1 MRLNLW
7 SLAFVVAVARAS
19 FAADVPRSA
28 VASGGGNLIANP
40 EFVVG
45 KTEGSVVGWTFWSP
59 RKVLASGSSCD
70 GKTLCLSCDRFEQYG
85 AWITDVSNI
94 EPGHFY
100 RFEVM
105 HQAKGVT
112 SEDVSVAVIL
122 TWHRAGEPKSELQRD
137 YVEPIGSDAEG
148 WRTDGR
154 TLQAPEKAGSV
165 SVELLLRWAPHG
177 SVAFKS
183 PRLTEVPP
191 PARRVARIITT
202 HLEPS
207 KPATVEGNTLIMSRM
222 LDKVADQ
229 HPDLV
234 LFSENFVDRGVR
246 LPFDQKAQ
254 PIPGPLTD
262 MLSKKAKAIHS
273 YVVTTLHEVDQGVV
287 YNTAVLIDREGK
299 LVGKYHKV
307 QIAMAESEGG
317 ITPGSEFPVFETDF
331 GKVGILTCWDNWF
344 SDPARILRLK
354 GAEILLFPL
363 AGDGTPN
370 HYEVTVRARAMDN
383 GLYVVSCPTL
393 NDVPGMIV
401 NPAGDVVARV
411 NGPFDYAVADL
422 DLNREWRVRY
432 LSVANGDGEAKSL
445 YIKERRPDTYSDLT
459 RDRKP

>member
-1 MRLNLW
+1 MSSRRFILP
-7 SLAFVVAVARAS
+7 VVAVVVALAAQAAVRADETS
-19 FAADVPRSA
+19 SA
-28 VASGGGNLIANP
+28 KNLITNP
-40 EFVVG
+40 QFTAG
-45 KTEGSVVGWTFWSP
+45 SSAGSVAGWSFWSP

-85 AWITDVSNI
+85 AWTTDVSNI
-94 EPGHFY
+94 QPGRFY
-100 RFEVM
+100 RFEVL
-105 HQAKGVT
+105 HRAKGVK
-112 SEDVSVAVIL
+112 SEDVSVAVIV
-122 TWHRAGEPKSELQRD
+122 TWHRAGEPRSELQRD
-137 YVEPIGSDAEG
+137 YVEPIASDAEG
-148 WRTDGR
+148 WRTDAR
-154 TLQAPEKAGSV
+154 TLRAPDKAGSV
-165 SVELLLRWAPHG
+165 TVELLLRWAPGG

-191 PARRVARIITT
+191 PAPRVARIITT
-202 HLEPS
+202 HMDPS
-207 KPATVEGNTLIMSRM
+207 RPASVEGNTRLMSQM

-254 PIPGPLTD
+254 PIPGPLTE

-287 YNTAVLIDREGK
+287 YNTAVLIDRQGK

-317 ITPGSEFPVFETDF
+317 ITPGSEFPVFQTDF

-344 SDPARILRLK
+344 SDAARVLRLK

-383 GLYVVSCPTL
+383 GLYVISCPTL

-411 NGPFDYAVADL
+411 TGPFNFAVADL
-422 DLNREWRVRY
+422 DLNQEWRVRY

-445 YIKERRPDTYSDLT
+445 YIKERRPDTYSDLV
-459 RDRKP
+459 RDRRP